1 MFVTFAQ
8 SPLVSDL
15 TMIFDK
21 LGTPGLL
28 ATAVWYIARKLAEVY
43 DARIKALEVA
53 SQKCEED
60 RIAIRA
66 IVIDKLQK
74 QNPS

>member
-1 MFVTFAQ
+1 MLLTLAQ
-8 SPLVSDL
+8 SPIVSDL

-28 ATAVWYIARKLAEVY
+28 ATAVWYIAKKLAEVY

-53 SQKCEED
+53 SLKCEED
-60 RIAIRA
+60 RIDMRNLI
-66 IVIDKLQK
+66 ISKLSEDK
-74 QNPS
+74 P

>member
-28 ATAVWYIARKLAEVY
+28 ATAVWYIAKKLAEVY
-43 DARIKALEVA
+43 DKRIEALEIA

-60 RIAIRA
+60 RIALRA
-66 IVIDKLQK
+66 LIIDRIKEQS
-74 QNPS
+74 PS

>member
-1 MFVTFAQ
+1 MFITLAQ
-8 SPLVSDL
+8 SPIVSDL

-28 ATAVWYIARKLAEVY
+28 ATAVWYIAKKLAEVY
-43 DARIKALEVA
+43 DKRIEALEIA

-60 RIAIRA
+60 RIALWKRI
-66 IVIDKLQK
+66 IDHTKEQS
-74 QNPS
+74 PS